1 LEEGEQPPLKVIN
14 FNEIPSLDTTLVNP
28 TPMVEENQTLAMEDM
43 NIDMLV
49 ETQEQ
54 KN

>member
-1 LEEGEQPPLKVIN
+1 LEEGEQPPPKVVN
-14 FNEIPSLDTTLVNP
+14 LNEIPSLYTTLVNP
-28 TPMVEENQTLAMEDM
+28 TPMVEETQTLAVEEM
-43 NIDMLV
+43 NIDMPV